1 MPESAQLLRFLVR
14 RFAGPGGES
23 QQEAWSKEAE
33 RLAEVIVM
41 MMTVMMMTVMMM
53 TEMIFMILGMIPDLH
68 NYFQPS

>member
-1 MPESAQLLRFLVR
+1 MVV
-14 RFAGPGGES
+14 
-23 QQEAWSKEAE
+23 
-33 RLAEVIVM
+33 VIMEISMSMMIKMVM